1 MNIAK
6 NLQIQKLSKFGSL
19 KYLTKR
25 KDKIQLISRI
35 DIGRFFLIKIYFFV
49 KT

>member
-6 NLQIQKLSKFGSL
+6 NLQLQKLFKFRSQ

-25 KDKIQLISRI
+25 KDKIQPINI
-35 DIGRFFLIKIYFFV
+35 ADIGRFFFN
-49 KT
+49 